1 MGNWGELGAGLLLK
15 KHAMCSWKSGYTA
28 ERVGGKVNV
37 VCLTEKSDGMGN
49 ACVCLNL
56 EN

>member
-1 MGNWGELGAGLLLK
+1 MGNWGELGAGLLPK